1 MFFIIIPAYNEEKNI
16 GRVISGLF
24 ENGYSHILVVDDGS
38 TDNTAGEA
46 ERAGAVVLRHIVNR
60 GQGAALQTGDEY
72 ALAHEAEAVVHF
84 DADGQFEAADIAPA
98 LAAMHEAG
106 AEMVLGSRF
115 MDRRS
120 RVPFSKKYFLLPVG
134 RVVNFIFTGIWLSD
148 AHNGFRILSKTALK
162 KIKITQDGMAH
173 NSDIVRQVKKQ
184 GLIFVEHPVKIVYR
198 EYGQGLGG
206 GIKILWDLLFS
217 KLT

>member
-1 MFFIIIPAYNEEKNI
+1 MFYIIIPAYNEEKTI

-24 ENGYSHILVVDDGS
+24 ENGYNHVVVVDDGS
-38 TDNTAGEA
+38 TDGTAKEA
-46 ERAGAVVLRHIVNR
+46 ERAGAVVLRHIINR

-84 DADGQFEAADIAPA
+84 DADGQFDAADVAPA
-98 LAAMHEAG
+98 LAAMHVAR
-106 AEMVLGSRF
+106 AEMVMGSRF

-120 RVPFSKKYFLLPVG
+120 LVPFSKKYFLLPIA
-134 RVVNFIFTGIWLSD
+134 RVINFLFTGIWLSD
-148 AHNGFRILSKTALK
+148 AHNGFRILSKNALR

-173 NSDIVRQVKKQ
+173 NSDVVRQVKKH
-184 GLIFVEHPVKIVYR
+184 GLKFIEHPVLVVYR

-206 GIKILWDLLFS
+206 GIKILWDLLFA

>member
-1 MFFIIIPAYNEEKNI
+1 MFYIIIPAYNEEKTI

-24 ENGYSHILVVDDGS
+24 ENGYNHVVVVDDGS
-38 TDNTAGEA
+38 TDGTAKEA
-46 ERAGAVVLRHIVNR
+46 ERAGAVVLRHIINR

-84 DADGQFEAADIAPA
+84 DADGQFDAADIAPA
-98 LAAMHEAG
+98 LAAMHVAR
-106 AEMVLGSRF
+106 AEMVMGSRF

-120 RVPFSKKYFLLPVG
+120 LVPFSKKYFLLPIA
-134 RVVNFIFTGIWLSD
+134 RVINFLFTGIWLSD
-148 AHNGFRILSKTALK
+148 AHNGFRILSKNALR

-173 NSDIVRQVKKQ
+173 NSDVVRQVKKH
-184 GLIFVEHPVKIVYR
+184 GLKFIEHPVLVVYR

-206 GIKILWDLLFS
+206 GIKILWDLLFA

>member
-1 MFFIIIPAYNEEKNI
+1 MFYIIIPAYNEEKNI
-16 GRVISGLF
+16 GRVIGGLF
-24 ENGYSHILVVDDGS
+24 ENGYNHVVVVDDGS
-38 TDNTAGEA
+38 TDGTVREA
-46 ERAGAVVLRHIVNR
+46 ERAGAVVLRHIINR

-84 DADGQFEAADIAPA
+84 DADGQFDAADITPA
-98 LAAMHEAG
+98 LAAMREAR
-106 AEMVLGSRF
+106 AEMVMGSRF

-120 RVPFSKKYFLLPVG
+120 RMPLSKKYFLLPIA
-134 RVVNFIFTGIWLSD
+134 RAVNFLFAGIWLSD
-148 AHNGFRILSKTALK
+148 AHNGFRILSGNALE

-173 NSDIVRQVKKQ
+173 NSDVVRQVKKH
-184 GLIFVEHPVKIVYR
+184 GLKFIEHPVLVVYR

-206 GIKILWDLLFS
+206 GIKILWDLLFA